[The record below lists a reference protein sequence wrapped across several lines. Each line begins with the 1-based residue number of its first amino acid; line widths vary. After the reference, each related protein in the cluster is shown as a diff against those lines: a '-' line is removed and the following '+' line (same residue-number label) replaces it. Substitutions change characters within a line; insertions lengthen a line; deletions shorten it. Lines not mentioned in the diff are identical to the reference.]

1 MKKITIIY
9 FVFLL
14 LFLSC
19 DNENDPFNRSEHY
32 SLITVDIGEVRD
44 LDYSE
49 SKKQLFVGT
58 ESEGI
63 YIFGIDSI
71 SLNVSD
77 IPLFGNDTLT
87 TLYEN
92 IDWGIGKDIRSIQ
105 YSEKTDILYAL
116 DRFEYTYHNY
126 VPYLLGNTNSY
137 GLSCPDTLIANICAA
152 TQTHATKFALD
163 DSGDWPEL
171 HILYKHNADNELYT
185 SESYSTIKLMEYV
198 IPPQQTL
205 EFCDFIGVCENESI
219 SFLDT
224 LGYKVNDMYF
234 SQDKIY
240 IANPRDN
247 INSFEIYQKQG
258 NLIDSFETDSKVKSI
273 FSSNNYIVAGTQN
286 GCYITLLEENGIS
299 DSDDSK
305 LKIAENFTVYDIYFD
320 SITNKLILSTGADGV
335 LIYNWD
341 GNSLNVNEE
350 MRLYSSYAFT
360 ARIINDVYYVATKN
374 GLEIYNIGD

>member
-1 MKKITIIY
+1 MKKIRIIY

-19 DNENDPFNRSEHY
+19 DNENYPLRSEPY

-71 SLNVSD
+71 SLNEND
-77 IPLFGNDTLT
+77 ITLFGDDILT

-126 VPYLLGNTNSY
+126 VPYLLGNTNSL
-137 GLSCPDTLIANICAA
+137 GSSCPDTLITNICAA

-185 SESYSTIKLMEYV
+185 EESYSIITLMEY
-198 IPPQQTL
+198 IFPPQQTL

-234 SQDKIY
+234 SEDKIY

-247 INSFEIYQKQG
+247 VNSFEIYQKQG
-258 NLIDSFETDSKVKSI
+258 GLIDSFVTDSQVKSI
-273 FSSNNYIVAGTQN
+273 FASNNYIVAGTQN

-299 DSDDSK
+299 YSDDSK
-305 LKIAENFTVYDIYFD
+305 LKIAENFTVNDIHFD
-320 SITNKLILSTGADGV
+320 SINNKLILSTGSDGV
-335 LIYNWD
+335 LVYNWD
-341 GNSLNVNEE
+341 GNSFNTYEE